1 MNADERKV
9 FVALWNERLDEIEP
23 LCISLWLREYAQLDD
38 IKDSD
43 CAKPLMLRIDAKLRI
58 ASDTIEKLT
67 KERDEARRLH
77 CHMSAQFMYKSVA
90 PETAHHVA
98 NNKNW
103 DCFKETQ

>member
-58 ASDTIEKLT
+58 ASDTIEQLI
-67 KERDEARRLH
+67 KERDETRREYCEL
-77 CHMSAQFMYKSVA
+77 CA
-90 PETAHHVA
+90 PEWGLQSPQWLAEH
-98 NNKNW
+98 KGW
-103 DCFKETQ
+103 DCYKETL